1 MQSSEP
7 WKGATPLSTTTTQQS
22 SSPAPL
28 PRSPSSSV
36 VVSASMA
43 AQEPPTQPITSQ
55 QGPVSTKP
63 VADALVSDINGMQ
76 VDNSSENG
84 EDVVMKD
91 KLLPKAK
98 QVSRCSY
105 CENNSAESLKT
116 VPCLECGSRCHIDCI
131 KCAASF
137 KDKILLGD
145 DFFHF
150 KCFKC
155 TNGNERF
162 KRYQITWVDVVH
174 IALFNLT
181 HNPPSRPNNSDDP
194 AGKFSSSEHG
204 PQEYGDS
211 RVYFHYKADVAR
223 FIDQHWNY
231 FWIKL
236 RGETWINSASS
247 ALSTNST
254 ENVPEDGRFESGK
267 VKYNRNGMWA
277 LTDDL
282 RFPSSYDSTQQQKA
296 RNIVYSFAEDGS
308 LIELPTQGGNGRRKR
323 RTDVTSK
330 VSTGRAKKSR
340 NKPGTPITGSYGGYA
355 SPGATASKRASR
367 GKREPKNTWSIKM
380 WPDVENPPG
389 PAHISRL
396 NSHTAAQF
404 VIESD
409 RLTVWNDKGYRMAKA
424 SHGVEQGAWYFEVQV
439 QDPIRPEFNLR
450 IGWSQISGYLHAPC
464 GYDVFS
470 YSVRAKPNTRFHA
483 AIGSPYGE
491 EYGPGD
497 TLGVLIYLPQLD
509 KDEKQDLLD
518 RKWKPEED
526 YLQFTYSRP
535 DSQRPTYADSE
546 LPPLPVL
553 ANSELV
559 YFKNGKCLGPAF
571 QKLYLG
577 KYYPAISS
585 YMGGKVKV
593 NLGPDFKYPPPSVWH
608 DNTPIRPVTDL
619 EFTEPEPQPELQLQ
633 QQPDQQQQVPTDK
646 KPTTTEPTGY
656 QLTLASTQENKDM
669 AIENG
674 SGPIPTT
681 HTSEPAPL
689 APEPAAAAVVANQD
703 AASGTALASDIDSAP
718 APALVFTSGP
728 VDQNVPEAVPTE
740 GANGDTNMPATL
752 TELPSSEPHLV
763 DESQTQPTAAIGTKI
778 ESTVDTTTVQES
790 TTLDT
795 VPPPTETVP
804 VLTEKPLVEPVDVP
818 VDTQTD
824 APVDA
829 PMDAQ
834 ADAPAQSPAPSE
846 DPASVKPTEASTT
859 PATSTPAEPA
869 SSSAAH

>member
-1 MQSSEP
+1 
-7 WKGATPLSTTTTQQS
+7 
-22 SSPAPL
+22 
-28 PRSPSSSV
+28 
-36 VVSASMA
+36 MA
-43 AQEPPTQPITSQ
+43 AQELPTQSIASQ

-181 HNPPSRPNNSDDP
+181 HNPPSRPSNSDDP
-194 AGKFSSSEHG
+194 SGKFSSSEHG

-223 FIDQHWNY
+223 FIDQHWSY
-231 FWIKL
+231 FWTKL

-254 ENVPEDGRFESGK
+254 ENVPVDGRFESGK

-296 RNIVYSFAEDGS
+296 RTILYSFAEDGS

-323 RTDVTSK
+323 RTDVASK

-340 NKPGTPITGSYGGYA
+340 NTSGTPTTGSYGGYA
-355 SPGATASKRASR
+355 SPGATASKRAPR

-509 KDEKQDLLD
+509 KDEKQDLID

-535 DSQRPTYADSE
+535 DSQRPVYADSE

-619 EFTEPEPQPELQLQ
+619 EFTEPEPQPESQSQLQ
-633 QQPDQQQQVPTDK
+633 QQQQQPEQQQPSDQQQQVSADTKPTTTVPTDK
-646 KPTTTEPTGY
+646 KPTAAEPTDY
-656 QLTLASTQENKDM
+656 QSTLASTQDNKDTVVQNQSDSVP
-669 AIENG
+669 A
-674 SGPIPTT
+674 T
-681 HTSEPAPL
+681 HTTEPASL
-689 APEPAAAAVVANQD
+689 ASEPAAAAVIESQD
-703 AASGTALASDIDSAP
+703 TVSDSALVPAIDSAP
-718 APALVFTSGP
+718 APGLVSTSSP
-728 VDQNVPEAVPTE
+728 VEQSVSEAVPTE
-740 GANGDTNMPATL
+740 GINGDTTMPATL
-752 TELPSSEPHLV
+752 PEPPSSEPHFV
-763 DESQTQPTAAIGTKI
+763 DESQAQPTATTGTKI
-778 ESTVDTTTVQES
+778 ESAVDATTVQES
-790 TTLDT
+790 TALDT
-795 VPPPTETVP
+795 VPPPAETAP
-804 VLTEKPLVEPVDVP
+804 VLTEKPLVEPVDAPVGTT
-818 VDTQTD
+818 VDTQ
-824 APVDA
+824 AAEPVDA
-829 PMDAQ
+829 E
-834 ADAPAQSPAPSE
+834 ADAPAAME
-846 DPASVKPTEASTT
+846 DQVSVKPTEAATT
-859 PATSTPAEPA
+859 PATPAEAA
-869 SSSAAH
+869 SSSATDQQ